1 MPAGAPTEG
10 MAESGRGGDVSFAL
24 EQVFDDARANAVLAW
39 ILIGFV
45 AAVAVGNVLSGTLLW
60 AGFAGTVVV
69 LAVLPPLQFWT
80 ARAMLPWEVLLLAV
94 LPLLGRTFATVPVT
108 SQLFTYLS
116 VAAIAL
122 IVAVELHVFTPVK
135 MNQAFAVS
143 FVVIATLAAAGI
155 WAVVRFA
162 LDETLGTAFLL
173 DPALTEA
180 EIEHDLMLEF
190 VYSTAAGLLG
200 GVVFEWYFR
209 RLRRRESCVPEEVEA
224 AIETG
229 KDRSRERHGAE
240 P

>member
-1 MPAGAPTEG
+1 
-10 MAESGRGGDVSFAL
+10 MAESGERGDAPFAL
-24 EQVFDDARANAVLAW
+24 EQVFDDARTNAALAW
-39 ILIGFV
+39 LLVAFV
-45 AAVAVGNVLSGTLLW
+45 AVVAVGNLLSGSFLW
-60 AGFAGTVVV
+60 AGFAGAVVV
-69 LAVLPPLQFWT
+69 LAVLPPLQFRNP
-80 ARAMLPWEVLLLAV
+80 RAMLPWEVLLLAV

-108 SQLFTYLS
+108 NDLFAYLS

-162 LDETLGTAFLL
+162 LDETLGTTFLL
-173 DPALTEA
+173 DPQLSES

-190 VYSTAAGLLG
+190 VYSTAAGVLG

-209 RLRRRESCVPEEVEA
+209 RLRRRESCVPPEVEA
-224 AIETG
+224 AIEAETT
-229 KDRSRERHGAE
+229 RTAERRGVE

>member
-1 MPAGAPTEG
+1 MAGPGREG
-10 MAESGRGGDVSFAL
+10 TVPFGL
-24 EQVFDDARANAVLAW
+24 EQVFDDARTNAVLAW

-45 AAVAVGNVLSGTLLW
+45 FVVAVGNVLSGALLW
-60 AGFAGTVVV
+60 AGFAAVVVV
-69 LAVLPPLQFWT
+69 LAVLPPLQFRT

-94 LPLLGRTFATVPVT
+94 LPLLGWTFATVPVT
-108 SQLFTYLS
+108 GQLFTYLS

-143 FVVIATLAAAGI
+143 FVVIATLAVAGV

-180 EIEHDLMLEF
+180 EIERDLMLEF

-209 RLRRRESCVPEEVEA
+209 RLRRRESVVPEEVEA
-224 AIETG
+224 AIEVG
-229 KDRSRERHGAE
+229 GGRSRERRGVE